1 VPAAPVDGA
10 DLALRTIRFILTLIS
25 HEAYTITMVVVGLFA
40 TPLLLH
46 WLHDERF
53 GAFQVA
59 TDWMAYLFLL
69 EFGLG
74 GALMPLIAIS
84 EARRDEK
91 AVHDL
96 MVTGVRAYTKV
107 AMASIVA
114 VVLLAIFATH
124 LIPVQPKFAS
134 DLRYSFLIGGLG
146 VLMIPLLPFRALAE
160 GRQQGYWV
168 SAFLTAQS
176 VTITAGSLLLAWAG
190 WGITGQSVAV
200 VAGAAVFNAALLWLC
215 RAEVPAIFLDAIRG
229 PSSET
234 ARADVR
240 RLNAPTFVMN
250 LCGRISLVTDN
261 IVVSGLLSP
270 ALVTPF
276 VLTQRL
282 TSLAQRELQTIGNAS
297 WAALAE
303 LSAQGRKDIFSR
315 RLLELTRLVAVV
327 GLAALIPIVAFNR
340 QFVSLWVGG
349 GRYAGDLITALA
361 AANALMQAI
370 FSLWGWCVT
379 GTGQVQKIIPM
390 TIVQTVLNLV
400 LSIVFTLT
408 FGLAGP
414 LLGTTAAFLAVSV
427 WYMPRLMSQ
436 MFEVSTSSLVLSV
449 GAPLVLAIPYAA
461 LVDWLVRS
469 YGATGWIGVAYQMF
483 AAGLI
488 YLLLAWLIVFYPED
502 RANLLSRFRLVVRA
516 ATA

>member
-1 VPAAPVDGA
+1 MV
-10 DLALRTIRFILTLIS
+10 S
-25 HEAYTITMVVVGLFA
+25 HEAYTIVMVVIGLFA
-40 TPLLLH
+40 TPLILR
-46 WLHDERF
+46 WLGDERF

-59 TDWMAYLFLL
+59 TDWMGYLVLL

-91 AVHDL
+91 SVHDL

-107 AMASIVA
+107 ALAGVGA
-114 VVLLAIFATH
+114 VVLLAVFATR
-124 LIPVQPKFAS
+124 LIPVHVKYAS
-134 DLRYSFLIGGLG
+134 DLRTSFLIGGVG
-146 VLMIPLLPFRALAE
+146 ILMMPIAPFRALIE
-160 GRQQGYWV
+160 GRQQGYWL

-176 VTITAGSLLLAWAG
+176 ITITTGALILAWAG
-190 WGITGQSVAV
+190 WGITGQSIAV

-215 RAEVPAIFLDAIRG
+215 RREASAIFIAAVKG
-229 PSSET
+229 PAAET
-234 ARADVR
+234 ARIDVR
-240 RLNAPTFVMN
+240 KLNAPTFVMN
-250 LCGRISLVTDN
+250 LCGRVSLLTDN

-303 LSAQGRKDIFSR
+303 LSTQGRKDVFNR
-315 RLLELTRLVAVV
+315 RLLELTRVVAVV
-327 GLAALIPIVAFNR
+327 GLAALVPIVAFNR
-340 QFVSLWVGG
+340 QFVSLWVGA

-379 GTGQVQKIIPM
+379 GTGQIRRIIPM
-390 TIVQTVLNLV
+390 TIVQTALNLV
-400 LSIVFTLT
+400 LSVTFTFA

-427 WYMPRLMSQ
+427 WYMPMLMSE
-436 MFEVSTSSLVLSV
+436 MFGVPASSLIYSV
-449 GAPLVLAIPYAA
+449 GAPVALALPYAA
-461 LVDWLVRS
+461 ATGWLVRS
-469 YGATGWIGVAYQMF
+469 YGATGWIGIAYQMS
-483 AAGLI
+483 AAAVI
-488 YLLLAWLIVFYPED
+488 YLLLAWLMVFYPDE
-502 RANLLSRFRLVVRA
+502 RASLISRLRLVVRA

>member
-1 VPAAPVDGA
+1 V
-10 DLALRTIRFILTLIS
+10 RTIRFVLTIVS
-25 HEAYTITMVVVGLFA
+25 REAYTVVMVVIGLFA
-40 TPLLLH
+40 TPLILH
-46 WLHDERF
+46 WLGDERF

-69 EFGLG
+69 EFGLS

-91 AVHDL
+91 SVHDL

-107 AMASIVA
+107 AMASVVA
-114 VVLLAIFATH
+114 VVILTVFATR
-124 LIPVQPKFAS
+124 LIPVQAKYAL
-134 DLRYSFLIGGLG
+134 DLRYSFLIGAFGA
-146 VLMIPLLPFRALAE
+146 MMTPLAPFRALVE
-160 GRQQGYWV
+160 GRQQGYWL

-176 VTITAGSLLLAWAG
+176 ITVTAGSLILAWAG
-190 WGITGQSVAV
+190 WGISGQSIAV

-215 RAEVPAIFLDAIRG
+215 RSEVRAIFADAVEG
-229 PSSET
+229 PAPET
-234 ARADVR
+234 ARSDVR
-240 RLNAPTFVMN
+240 KLNAPTFVMN
-250 LCGRISLVTDN
+250 LCGRVALLTDN

-303 LSAQGRKDIFSR
+303 LSAQGRKEVFAR
-315 RLLELTRLVAVV
+315 RLLELTRVVAVV
-327 GLAALIPIVAFNR
+327 GLAALIPIIAFNR

-379 GTGQVQKIIPM
+379 GTGQIRRIIPM
-390 TIVQTVLNLV
+390 TIVQTALNLV
-400 LSIVFTLT
+400 LSIAFTFA

-414 LLGTTAAFLAVSV
+414 LLGTAAAFLAVSV
-427 WYMPRLMSQ
+427 WYMPKLMSE
-436 MFEVSTSSLVLSV
+436 MFEVPASSLAFSV
-449 GAPLVLAIPYAA
+449 GAPLALAIPYAA
-461 LVDWLVRS
+461 VVDWLVRS
-469 YGATGWIGVAYQMF
+469 YGATGWFGIAYQMS
-483 AAGLI
+483 AAAAF
-488 YLLLAWLIVFYPED
+488 YLLLAWLIVFYPDE
-502 RANLLSRFRLVVRA
+502 RASLISRFRLVVRA

>member
-1 VPAAPVDGA
+1 MKLRGNCPAKV
-10 DLALRTIRFILTLIS
+10 
-25 HEAYTITMVVVGLFA
+25 
-40 TPLLLH
+40 
-46 WLHDERF
+46 
-53 GAFQVA
+53 
-59 TDWMAYLFLL
+59 
-69 EFGLG
+69 
-74 GALMPLIAIS
+74 
-84 EARRDEK
+84 DEK
-91 AVHDL
+91 
-96 MVTGVRAYTKV
+96 
-107 AMASIVA
+107 
-114 VVLLAIFATH
+114 
-124 LIPVQPKFAS
+124 
-134 DLRYSFLIGGLG
+134 
-146 VLMIPLLPFRALAE
+146 
-160 GRQQGYWV
+160 GR
-168 SAFLTAQS
+168 LK
-176 VTITAGSLLLAWAG
+176 
-190 WGITGQSVAV
+190 
-200 VAGAAVFNAALLWLC
+200 
-215 RAEVPAIFLDAIRG
+215 VPAIFLDAIKG
-229 PSSET
+229 PSAET

-240 RLNAPTFVMN
+240 RLNMPTFVMN

-303 LSAQGRKDIFSR
+303 LNAQGRKDIFSR

-379 GTGQVQKIIPM
+379 GTGQVQRIIPM
-390 TIVQTVLNLV
+390 TIVQTVLNLG

-427 WYMPRLMSQ
+427 WYMPRLMSE
-436 MFEVSTSSLVLSV
+436 MFEVSTSSLVFSV
-449 GAPLVLAIPYAA
+449 GAPLILAIPYAA
-461 LVDWLVRS
+461 VVDWLVRS
-469 YGATGWIGVAYQMF
+469 YGATGWIGVAYQMS
-483 AAGLI
+483 AAGSI
-488 YLLLAWLIVFYPED
+488 YLLLAWLLVFYPED
-502 RANLLSRFRLVVRA
+502 RANLMSRFRLVFRA